1 VQGRGVAS
9 KSRTKNTIIP
19 AIYAVVKG
27 IGLRKG
33 QSFAVGDL
41 LHGDKSGFVG
51 AG

>member
-33 QSFAVGDL
+33 QSREPALITVE
-41 LHGDKSGFVG
+41 KVTYSE
-51 AG
+51 